1 VVTWHEVYLAEQIFL
16 LIIVAESTVTHFSWW
31 QRLSAESHR
40 GPFRF
45 HILGKAINGV
55 GLTAL
60 LAILILARMMD
71 REPSGWEIAS
81 ALMIFIIGYC
91 VMLSSTW
98 IIELNRKPSVIAAGF
113 GARALVSA
121 GAALLLKAM
130 GL

>member
-1 VVTWHEVYLAEQIFL
+1 
-16 LIIVAESTVTHFSWW
+16 
-31 QRLSAESHR
+31 
-40 GPFRF
+40 
-45 HILGKAINGV
+45 
-55 GLTAL
+55 
-60 LAILILARMMD
+60 MMD

-98 IIELNRKPSVIAAGF
+98 IIELNRKPSIIAAGF